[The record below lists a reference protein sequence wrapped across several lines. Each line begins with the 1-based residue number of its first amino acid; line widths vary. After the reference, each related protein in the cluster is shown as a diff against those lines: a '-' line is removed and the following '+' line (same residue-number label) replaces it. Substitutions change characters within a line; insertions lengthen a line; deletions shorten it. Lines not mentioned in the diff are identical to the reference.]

1 MSVYVSLHVW
11 GEKFTLLW
19 LQGSTLEHP
28 FSFYRNI
35 RTRNNLFSS
44 LMPDQDHHRFTA
56 CIKGLDFQLKE
67 HFGNPV
73 WPEVSHKAILE
84 LGIQREEKLA
94 MAAIS

>member
-1 MSVYVSLHVW
+1 
-11 GEKFTLLW
+11 
-19 LQGSTLEHP
+19 
-28 FSFYRNI
+28 
-35 RTRNNLFSS
+35 
-44 LMPDQDHHRFTA
+44 MPDQDHHRFTA

-73 WPEVSHKAILE
+73 WPGVSHKAILE